1 MRTNRRD
8 ARQIGSILKIEPI
21 LTVLMGMMIMVLL
34 TTGGTSLA
42 HDLPAAPADAVTL
55 PAVQDTYTDL
65 NFPSTNFDGGLLSV
79 SNSLGAPGDPDIATK
94 LTFLEFDLSGVTFE
108 IKGATLSLATLT
120 CGRLLPV
127 DEVDVA
133 VYGVDN
139 DPANDWA
146 EDTLTWDTQP
156 PTPGSLLVGSLL
168 IQLDAGTIS
177 ADTSARYEWTDP
189 GLGALSAW
197 LESQRNANDGSATLV
212 LAIENSDQPGL
223 ADVFFEDS
231 EETGSAY
238 PCPDSAGPPSLEVVS
253 YVTRF
258 VYLPVVIRSG

>member
-1 MRTNRRD
+1 MSTNRRH
-8 ARQIGSILKIEPI
+8 ARRYLAMAI
-21 LTVLMGMMIMVLL
+21 TAMVLL
-34 TTGGTSLA
+34 TAGSFSLA
-42 HDLPAAPADAVTL
+42 RGLPAAPADSVTL

-65 NFPSTNFDGGLLSV
+65 NFPTTNFNQGLLSV
-79 SNSLGAPGDPDIATK
+79 SNSLGGPGDPDIATK
-94 LTFLEFDLSGVTFE
+94 LTFIEFDLSGVTFE

-139 DPANDWA
+139 DPANDWS

-156 PTPGSLLVGSLL
+156 PTPGSLLIGSLL
-168 IQLDAGTIS
+168 IQLDVGTIT
-177 ADTSARYEWTDP
+177 ADTSARYEWTDT

-197 LESQRNANDGSATLV
+197 LETQRNANDGSATLV
-212 LAIENSDQPGL
+212 LAIDNSEQPGL
-223 ADVFFEDS
+223 ADVFFEDR

-238 PCPDSAGPPSLEVVS
+238 PCPDSAGPPSLQVVS

>member
-1 MRTNRRD
+1 MVV
-8 ARQIGSILKIEPI
+8 IL
-21 LTVLMGMMIMVLL
+21 V
-34 TTGGTSLA
+34 TTGTTSLA
-42 HDLPAAPADAVTL
+42 RDLPIAPADSATL

-65 NFPSTNFDGGLLSV
+65 NFPATNFDEGLLTV
-79 SNSLGAPGDPDIATK
+79 ANSPGGPGDPDIATK
-94 LTFLEFDLSGVTFE
+94 LTYVEFDLSGVAFE

-120 CGRLLPV
+120 CGGVLPV

-139 DPANDWA
+139 DPANDWT

-156 PTPGSLLVGSLL
+156 PTPGSLLVGTAL
-168 IQLDAGTIS
+168 IQLDKGTVT
-177 ADTSARYEWTDP
+177 ADTSARYELTDP
-189 GLGALSAW
+189 GLGALSPW

-212 LAIENSDQPGL
+212 LAVENSEQPSI

-231 EETGSAY
+231 EQTGSLH
-238 PCPDSAGPPSLEVVS
+238 PCPDSASPPSLQVNS
-253 YVTRF
+253 YVTKF

>member
-1 MRTNRRD
+1 
-8 ARQIGSILKIEPI
+8 
-21 LTVLMGMMIMVLL
+21 MVVILL
-34 TTGGTSLA
+34 TASTTSLA
-42 HDLPAAPADAVTL
+42 RDLPTTPADVTTL

-79 SNSLGAPGDPDIATK
+79 SNSLGAPGEPDIATK
-94 LTFLEFDLSGVTFE
+94 LTFLQFDLSSVTFE

-120 CGRLLPV
+120 CGRRLPV

-139 DPANDWA
+139 DPANAWA

-156 PTPGSLLVGSLL
+156 PTPGSLLVGSALT
-168 IQLDAGTIS
+168 QLDAGTIT

-189 GLGALSAW
+189 GLGALSSW
-197 LESQRNANDGSATLV
+197 LESQRTSNNASATLV
-212 LAIENSDQPGL
+212 LAIENSEQPGL
-223 ADVFFEDS
+223 ADVFFEDR

-238 PCPDSAGPPSLEVVS
+238 PCPDSAGPPALEVVS
-253 YVTRF
+253 YVSKF

>member
-1 MRTNRRD
+1 MNTNRRHVRHNL
-8 ARQIGSILKIEPI
+8 ALVI
-21 LTVLMGMMIMVLL
+21 TAMMAITAMVLL
-34 TTGGTSLA
+34 TAGSISQA
-42 HDLPAAPADAVTL
+42 RDLPAAPADSITL

-65 NFPSTNFDGGLLSV
+65 NFPSTNFNGGLLTV
-79 SNSLGAPGDPDIATK
+79 ANSPGAPGQPDIATK
-94 LTFLEFDLSGVTFE
+94 LTYVEFDLSSVTFE

-139 DPANDWA
+139 NPANDWA

-156 PTPGSLLVGSLL
+156 PTPGSLLVGSPL
-168 IQLDAGTIS
+168 IQLDAGTITG
-177 ADTSARYEWTDP
+177 DTSARYEWTDP

-197 LESQRNANDGSATLV
+197 LESQRTANDGSATLV
-212 LAIENSDQPGL
+212 LAIDNSEQPGI

-231 EETGSAY
+231 EETGSAH
-238 PCPDSAGPPSLEVVS
+238 PCPDSAGPPALEVVS
-253 YVTRF
+253 YVTKF